1 MGFGFDTF
9 SLVNCYVNLVF
20 SNNFYAN
27 LVLLNITLRFRVMFL
42 TSQIFLFY
50 CFCVVFQTM
59 EILLFFCSILI
70 LLPALSLQYEL
81 LPFEEAWED
90 WTPKEY
96 RGCLW
101 AVGLM
106 CLLFQS
112 LSLSLSFCLQFFFFF
127 FYCDKQN
134 FIFKCKCRESNFE
147 RNLPSFKFSRF
158 TPSFIKQILTK
169 PLLYASH
176 LDFTCKLYL

>member
-1 MGFGFDTF
+1 
-9 SLVNCYVNLVF
+9 
-20 SNNFYAN
+20 
-27 LVLLNITLRFRVMFL
+27 MFL

-127 FYCDKQN
+127 FTVTN
-134 FIFKCKCRESNFE
+134 RTLFLNANVGRVILRE
-147 RNLPSFKFSRF
+147 
-158 TPSFIKQILTK
+158 I
-169 PLLYASH
+169 SH
-176 LDFTCKLYL
+176 LSNSVDSLLHL